1 MSLYIYHG
9 PVARGGKQSNEG
21 LGVGSPGPAGG
32 VCWSVCGGVRRG
44 TPAPGALPRPPAPL
58 RVLALAL
65 LLQLFVLYSVRAPRQ
80 SRLGGAALGLGGFG
94 EEFENRR
101 EALPGSELVA
111 VGAC

>member
-1 MSLYIYHG
+1 MTSHKG
-9 PVARGGKQSNEG
+9 ESVA
-21 LGVGSPGPAGG
+21 SPL
-32 VCWSVCGGVRRG
+32 
-44 TPAPGALPRPPAPL
+44 TAPL

-80 SRLGGAALGLGGFG
+80 SRLEGAALGLGGFG

-111 VGAC
+111 VGA